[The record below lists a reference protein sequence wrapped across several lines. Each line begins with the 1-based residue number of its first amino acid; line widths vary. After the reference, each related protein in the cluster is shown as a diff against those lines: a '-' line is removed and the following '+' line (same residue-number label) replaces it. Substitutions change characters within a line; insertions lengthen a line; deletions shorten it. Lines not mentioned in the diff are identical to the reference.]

1 MRNSIISFSKIA
13 FAFLALAG
21 MTTLT
26 SCDDDDEKFVNPKGE
41 KEYNV
46 YFNLGKYNSDENYL
60 EHEWFAIISKRH
72 VCAPI
77 AADVKELASRLVVE
91 EEHPAH
97 VFGVIVVF

>member
-1 MRNSIISFSKIA
+1 MLFRSTIKIKKMRNSIISFSKIA

-60 EHEWFAIISKRH
+60 
-72 VCAPI
+72 VLC
-77 AADVKELASRLVVE
+77 E
-91 EEHPAH
+91 EILQ
-97 VFGVIVVF
+97 VWVIEVLKQVQE